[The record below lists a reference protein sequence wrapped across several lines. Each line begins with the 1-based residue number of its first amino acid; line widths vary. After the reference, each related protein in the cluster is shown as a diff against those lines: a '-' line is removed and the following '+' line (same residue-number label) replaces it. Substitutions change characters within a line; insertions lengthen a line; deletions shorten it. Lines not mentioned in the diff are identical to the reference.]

1 MERNVITA
9 GAGELFWEWVIH
21 MKKSIRITHRLR
33 NSDYPIAEYFVPY
46 KPDVLQKI
54 VKSKLVS
61 EKLDIVAS
69 RYGSFE
75 EYAKSKSIEALD
87 LNLESVED
95 EGAWINDEYNLSENN
110 MWDYLADVTL
120 INDTVMQDNSDS
132 VEALNMEALQTFAS
146 RIKYDYRR
154 IAISIMIYTERYV
167 HEDYVDFSENKKTIL
182 TDIYRLIDRASKCK
196 VHDIGEIDD
205 IHEKFLTSYNK
216 FTATSWNENLE
227 FVLERADSIMKSM
240 VSDIGQEEKIGYYTK
255 TLNIIKKEILKSSGE
270 KVTLKKRYIRFISNI
285 AHAFNIE
292 THDMPKD
299 DSAIFEA
306 CIWKD
311 KLTEIYRHF
320 FISLSQINTNDELVS
335 TRSNNFESMT
345 KQFTEEIA
353 KIKSALKLKKD
364 FNLVNK
370 YSGKKQGCYTIFVL
384 PNGEKYWA
392 LSGTDSWDRNK
403 RLQME
408 MLVKYIFDNT
418 FGWHHVTNI
427 YTKNHGIRYCP
438 IRKKTMRYTEV
449 IEPDSNSKIK
459 YVSKKEKLGDDLKTR
474 RIDKRKDDYLRKIG
488 LTYGCCERKIMS
500 YLSDF
505 NGITIYSR
513 WAPCEKC
520 MPAIFELGKYT
531 YYAYAKNYM
540 EWING
545 GKPMKLEKYTVEKSY
560 LVSIE

>member
-1 MERNVITA
+1 MTQILKDSIKIEYKLDQVTPISKYEMNAYNVPFAGNTSMCREVFVKGERKLEFSIDGDMSLSQIMQKPVFRD
-9 GAGELFWEWVIH
+9 ELVEYIF
-21 MKKSIRITHRLR
+21 SI
-33 NSDYPIAEYFVPY
+33 
-46 KPDVLQKI
+46 
-54 VKSKLVS
+54 SKQLVS
-61 EKLDIVAS
+61 VIQNGLALEKV
-69 RYGSFE
+69 
-75 EYAKSKSIEALD
+75 
-87 LNLESVED
+87 V
-95 EGAWINDEYNLSENN
+95 
-110 MWDYLADVTL
+110 WDTNY
-120 INDTVMQDNSDS
+120 M
-132 VEALNMEALQTFAS
+132 
-146 RIKYDYRR
+146 
-154 IAISIMIYTERYV
+154 YV
-167 HEDYVDFSENKKTIL
+167 RFSDFSIQLLYLPFESKFDKK
-182 TDIYRLIDRASKCK
+182 
-196 VHDIGEIDD
+196 DIG
-205 IHEKFLTSYNK
+205 
-216 FTATSWNENLE
+216 E

-459 YVSKKEKLGDDLKTR
+459 YVDKKEKLGDDLKTR

>member
-1 MERNVITA
+1 
-9 GAGELFWEWVIH
+9 

-61 EKLDIVAS
+61 EELDMVAS
-69 RYGSFE
+69 EYGSFE
-75 EYAKSKSIEALD
+75 EYAKSLEALD
-87 LNLESVED
+87 LNFESVED
-95 EGAWINDEYNLSENN
+95 ESVWINDEYNLSENN

-120 INDTVMQDNSDS
+120 INDTVMQGNSDS
-132 VEALNMEALQTFAS
+132 GEALNMEALQTFAS
-146 RIKYDYRR
+146 RIKYDFRR
-154 IAISIMIYTERYV
+154 IAISIVIYTERYV
-167 HEDYVDFSENKKTIL
+167 HEDYVDFSDNEKTIL

-205 IHEKFLTSYNK
+205 IHEKFLTGYHK
-216 FTATSWNENLE
+216 FTATSRNENLE
-227 FVLERADSIMKSM
+227 FVLEKADSIIKSM
-240 VSDIGQEEKIGYYTK
+240 VSDIGQKEKIGYYTK

-285 AHAFNIE
+285 AQAFNIE
-292 THDMPKD
+292 TYDMPKD

-335 TRSNNFESMT
+335 TGSNNFESMT
-345 KQFTEEIA
+345 KRFTEEIA
-353 KIKSALKLKKD
+353 KIKSALKLNKD

-403 RLQME
+403 RLQIE
-408 MLVKYIFDNT
+408 MLV
-418 FGWHHVTNI
+418 
-427 YTKNHGIRYCP
+427 
-438 IRKKTMRYTEV
+438 
-449 IEPDSNSKIK
+449 
-459 YVSKKEKLGDDLKTR
+459 
-474 RIDKRKDDYLRKIG
+474 
-488 LTYGCCERKIMS
+488 
-500 YLSDF
+500 
-505 NGITIYSR
+505 
-513 WAPCEKC
+513 
-520 MPAIFELGKYT
+520 
-531 YYAYAKNYM
+531 
-540 EWING
+540 
-545 GKPMKLEKYTVEKSY
+545 
-560 LVSIE
+560 